1 MIVVLMGVCG
11 AGKTTVGRILAQEL
25 DAEFREGDE
34 FHSPANVEKM
44 SRGEPLTDDDRM
56 PWLKTIAAEIEGFRS
71 SGRSAVFA
79 CSALR
84 HRYREILTGGHEDV
98 RVVYLKGSRE
108 LIGERMEQR
117 RDHYMPP
124 SLLPSQFAALEEPD
138 AAEGVLTVSVSGAP
152 SAIAAEIRRLLG
164 PVNV

>member
-11 AGKTTVGRILAQEL
+11 AGKTTVGRILAQEM

-56 PWLKTIAAEIEGFRS
+56 PWLQTIAAEIEGFRK
-71 SGRSAVFA
+71 SGRNAVFA

-108 LIGERMEQR
+108 LIGHRMDQR

-124 SLLPSQFAALEEPD
+124 SLLPSQFAALEEPEASE
-138 AAEGVLTVSVSGAP
+138 AALTVSVGGTPA
-152 SAIAAEIRRLLG
+152 AIAAEIRRLLRL
-164 PVNV
+164 VNV

>member
-11 AGKTTVGRILAQEL
+11 AGKTTVGRILAEQIG
-25 DAEFREGDE
+25 AEFREGDE
-34 FHSPANVEKM
+34 FHSPENVEKM
-44 SRGEPLTDDDRM
+44 SQGVPLTDADRM
-56 PWLKTIAAEIEGFRS
+56 PWLQTIAREIEAFRS
-71 SGRSAVFA
+71 AGQSAVFA

-98 RVVYLKGSRE
+98 RVVYLKGSAQ
-108 LIGERMEQR
+108 LIGDRLKER

-138 AAEGVLTVSVSGAP
+138 ADEGALTVPVGGTP
-152 SAIAAEIRRLLG
+152 DAIVAEIRKLLR

>member
-1 MIVVLMGVCG
+1 M
-11 AGKTTVGRILAQEL
+11 K
-25 DAEFREGDE
+25 AEFREGDE
-34 FHSPANVEKM
+34 FHSPENVEKM
-44 SRGEPLTDDDRM
+44 SRGVPLTDDDRL
-56 PWLKTIAAEIEGFRS
+56 PWLKSIAAEIEGFRS
-71 SGRSAVFA
+71 TGRNAVFA

-84 HRYREILTGGHEDV
+84 HRYREILTCGHEDV

-138 AAEGVLTVSVSGAP
+138 AAEGALTVSVNGTP
-152 SAIAAEIRRLLG
+152 SAIAAEIRRLLR

>member
-11 AGKTTVGRILAQEL
+11 AGKTTVGRILAEQIG
-25 DAEFREGDE
+25 AEFREGDE
-34 FHSPANVEKM
+34 FHSPENVEKI
-44 SRGEPLTDDDRM
+44 SQGVPLTDADRM
-56 PWLKTIAAEIEGFRS
+56 PWLQTIAREIEAFRS
-71 SGRSAVFA
+71 AGQSAVFA

-98 RVVYLKGSRE
+98 RVVYLKGSAQ
-108 LIGERMEQR
+108 LIGDRLKER

-138 AAEGVLTVSVSGAP
+138 ADEGVLTVPVSGTP
-152 SAIAAEIRRLLG
+152 TAIVAEIRKLLR

>member
-1 MIVVLMGVCG
+1 MN
-11 AGKTTVGRILAQEL
+11 
-25 DAEFREGDE
+25 AEFREGDE
-34 FHSPANVEKM
+34 FHSPENVEKM
-44 SRGEPLTDDDRM
+44 SRGVPLTDDDRL
-56 PWLKTIAAEIEGFRS
+56 PWLKSIAAEIEGFRKA
-71 SGRSAVFA
+71 GRNAVFA

-138 AAEGVLTVSVSGAP
+138 AAEGALTVSVGGTPA
-152 SAIAAEIRRLLG
+152 AIAAEIKRLLR